1 MIRPLALLLALAAP
15 AFGQDGPPEK
25 AHDLQPEDYFSLRT
39 VGSIAASPDGSRVAY
54 TLYGWEEGNDRLNGD
69 LWVVGADG
77 ENATRL
83 TFDAAGD
90 GSPMW
95 AADGE
100 TIYFLSAR
108 GGGDAPPNDGDTQV
122 WKVDADGGNLSA
134 VTRVPGGV
142 EGAKLAAGFGKGGA
156 IFYTTPREV
165 VEDDVAGLR
174 SKYKDLDYGHGLVKY
189 STLHRLDLN
198 TWRSEEVAAPDRFV
212 RAFAVS
218 DDGETVAMV
227 TDPDR
232 NLITHEGQSR
242 VDVLDVAT
250 GETVTAFGDAD
261 REDHPSPYG
270 WIDAPDISEGGKL
283 LFTVAFDGFPTRLY
297 VAERDGE
304 GYELSRIRS
313 EDPVTIVDGAAEFV
327 GGSGDVAY
335 LGEDRGRARVYRVS
349 GPDFAETNVV
359 TPGDVVVSDFDL
371 HEIWG
376 QFYAAATPTELG
388 DIYSSGGR
396 RPGVMM
402 FPRDVVEEAI
412 PGDVVRSLE
421 ESNSFRWRPIDG
433 EDFAAVVVEDL
444 PAEQLAAL
452 VPPDKLT
459 DVNPQTADW
468 TFPEVRIYKWAGEGG
483 APVEGIL
490 ELPPGYDQEK
500 DGPLPTVVVIHGGPT
515 AATPYKRQFRIY
527 GHSLLAAKGY
537 AVLAPNYRGSTGY
550 GEAFMVDLIGREND
564 VEVEDIVTGVEALV
578 KEGIA
583 DPAKLGVM
591 GWSNGGF
598 LTNALLSETVTVPA
612 DEGTKEVGF
621 AAASSGAGVVDQV
634 IQWGTEDTP
643 GHVVNYMSGKLPW
656 EYPAEYVESSPLY
669 ELNKTKTPTLI
680 HVGAADARVPPEHSK
695 TLYRSLFNYLDVPAE
710 LIVYPGEPHGLQR
723 REHRAAKMAW
733 DHAWFEKYLRGGGGE
748 E

>member
-69 LWVVGADG
+69 LWVVGSDG
-77 ENATRL
+77 PSSDGNGATRL

-108 GGGDAPPNDGDTQV
+108 DGGDAPPNDGDTQV

-165 VEDDVAGLR
+165 VEDDLAGLR

-189 STLHRLDLN
+189 STLHRLDLS

-218 DDGETVAMV
+218 ADGETVAMV

-242 VDVLDVAT
+242 VDVLDVDT

-261 REDHPSPYG
+261 REGHPSPYG
-270 WIDAPDISEGGKL
+270 WIDAPDINASGDL
-283 LFTVAFDGFPTRLY
+283 CFTVAFDGFPTQLY
-297 VAERDGE
+297 VAANDSG
-304 GYELSRIRS
+304 GYDLTEVTVG
-313 EDPVTIVDGAAEFV
+313 DPLTIVDGSCEWAGNGGAVVFV
-327 GGSGDVAY
+327 A
-335 LGEDRGRARVYRVS
+335 EDRGRARAYAAS
-349 GPDFAETNVV
+349 GANYADVQTL
-359 TPGDVVVSDFDL
+359 TPGDVVVTD
-371 HEIWG
+371 
-376 QFYAAATPTELG
+376 AAWPDGDTAAFVAAGTPTELG
-388 DIYSSGGR
+388 DVWAVDGG
-396 RPGVMM
+396 
-402 FPRDVVEEAI
+402 EYA
-412 PGDVVRSLE
+412 
-421 ESNSFRWRPIDG
+421 
-433 EDFAAVVVEDL
+433 
-444 PAEQLAAL
+444 
-452 VPPDKLT
+452 KLT

-468 TFPEVRIYKWAGEGG
+468 KFPEVQIYKWTGEGG
-483 APVEGIL
+483 TPVEGIL
-490 ELPPGYDQEK
+490 ELPPGYEK
-500 DGPLPTVVVIHGGPT
+500 GDGPLPTVVVIHGGPT

-550 GEAFMVDLIGREND
+550 GEDFMVQLIGREND
-564 VEVEDIVTGVEALV
+564 IEVEDIVTGVEALV
-578 KEGIA
+578 KAGIA

-656 EYPAEYVESSPLY
+656 EFPAEYVESSPLY
-669 ELNKTKTPTLI
+669 ELNKTETPTLI

-733 DHAWFEKYLRGGGGE
+733 DHAWFEKYLKGGGGE